1 MLASGGP
8 GRPERA
14 CQTLP
19 VSDIFTF
26 PRLVNDKAAR
36 VVAAGVLTMCALT
49 LALGWHWLLVL
60 VAAGFLLRVLAG
72 PSLSP
77 LALLAT
83 RVIAPR
89 LGDPRYVPGP
99 PKRFAQGIGL
109 ALTGAAGVLSLGFGL
124 TGAADVLLVATIA
137 AASLESLLG
146 FCVGCQ
152 LFALLM
158 RVGVIPERIC
168 EECADLSRLIR
179 PGATSG

>member
-1 MLASGGP
+1 MLASGGH

-19 VSDIFTF
+19 MSEVFSF

-49 LALGWHWLLVL
+49 LALGWYWLLAI

-83 RVIAPR
+83 KVVAPR
-89 LGDPRYVPGP
+89 LGAPRYLPGP

-109 ALTGAAGVLSLGFGL
+109 VLTGTAAVLSLAFGSYV
-124 TGAADVLLVATIA
+124 AADVLLVATIA
-137 AASLESLLG
+137 AASLESVLG
-146 FCVGCQ
+146 LCVGCQ

>member
-1 MLASGGP
+1 MRELFS
-8 GRPERA
+8 
-14 CQTLP
+14 
-19 VSDIFTF
+19 F
-26 PRLVNDKAAR
+26 PRRVNDKAAR

-49 LALGWHWLLVL
+49 LVFGWYWLLIL

-72 PSLSP
+72 PRLSP

-89 LGDPRYVPGP
+89 LGEPRYVPGP

-109 ALTGAAGVLSLGFGL
+109 AMTGAAAVLALAVGSS
-124 TGAADVLLVATIA
+124 GAADALLVATIA

-158 RVGVIPERIC
+158 RLGVIPDRIC
-168 EECADLSRLIR
+168 EECADLSRSGLVR